1 MAAESSPA
9 LLSDTVAG
17 LSSEARAHWQMTGEV
32 PQESTERKAR
42 TPKAESS
49 PAKPAVQAEEIASST
64 PAVSE
69 TAPSKETRGNAASRT
84 AELDTEITEL
94 REKLK
99 IRAQLRDE
107 EARTR
112 PVATSATP
120 DAKTAPSS
128 GAADATPIETL
139 LARPDISQA
148 PLDEDKFFERY
159 PKATLG
165 QFTRYQ
171 TRYDTL
177 SYEAEKQRTGVLE
190 AGRQRYQTHYETAR
204 EADPDLPTK
213 LPKAFLDASP
223 VIHARSGPLDFVARE
238 VQTSE
243 HGALLLQYL
252 GDHPEAF
259 SKLQAAPDAAS
270 VIREVARL
278 EAHVS
283 SSTSPSTTPAPKK
296 AEISSAPEP
305 TTSLGRRAAVPADE
319 SLSAVSDGNVRRYM
333 DAENRKATARRFG
346 R

>member
-32 PQESTERKAR
+32 PSEPIERKAR
-42 TPKAESS
+42 TPKAASS
-49 PAKPAVQAEEIASST
+49 SAASAAPTEEIASST

-69 TAPSKETRGNAASRT
+69 TAPSKETRGNASTRN
-84 AELDTEITEL
+84 AELDTEIEAL

-112 PVATSATP
+112 PVATSATSDKP
-120 DAKTAPSS
+120 AESRP
-128 GAADATPIETL
+128 AAEATPIETL
-139 LARPDISQA
+139 LARPDISQ
-148 PLDEDKFFERY
+148 PPMDEDKFFEKY

-177 SYEAEKQRTGVLE
+177 SYEAEKQRTGTLE
-190 AGRQRYQTHYETAR
+190 AGRQRYQTHYDTAR
-204 EADPDLPTK
+204 EADPDLPSK

-223 VIHARSGPLDFVARE
+223 MIHARSGPLDFVARE

-243 HGALLLQYL
+243 QGAALLQYL
-252 GDHPEAF
+252 GDHPEVF
-259 SKLQAAPDAAS
+259 STLQAAPDAAT

-278 EAHVS
+278 EARVS
-283 SSTSPSTTPAPKK
+283 SSTSPSTSPAPKK

-319 SLSAVSDGNVRRYM
+319 SLSAVSEGNVRRYM